1 MVFPLDFWSIEDVQS
16 AIASFGRVL
25 HWEEDHSNLTRML
38 VKAQVTDLVEI
49 PRHIIFS
56 ESEGFRG
63 QSRTIQCEIIHQ
75 NILGAQPGDEDQAP
89 DDDPHKP

>member
-25 HWEEDHSNLTRML
+25 HWEEDHSNLARML

-49 PRHIIFS
+49 PRHIIF
-56 ESEGFRG
+56 FRIRRF
-63 QSRTIQCEIIHQ
+63 QRSVLDH
-75 NILGAQPGDEDQAP
+75 LM
-89 DDDPHKP
+89 